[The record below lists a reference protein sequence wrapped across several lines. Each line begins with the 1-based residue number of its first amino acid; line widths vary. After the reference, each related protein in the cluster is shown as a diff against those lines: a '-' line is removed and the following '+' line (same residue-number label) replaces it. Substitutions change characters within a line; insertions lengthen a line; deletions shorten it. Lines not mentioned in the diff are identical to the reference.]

1 MFLNRLRYVIH
12 MKCKNGYKK
21 QKAEWYS
28 GKWLKRYFLLHTCR
42 KPVEKYSNNINNKY
56 GGEMDSMWI
65 GKY

>member
-1 MFLNRLRYVIH
+1 
-12 MKCKNGYKK
+12 MKCKNGYRK
-21 QKAEWYS
+21 QKADWS
-28 GKWLKRYFLLHTCR
+28 TGKWLKRYFLLHTCR